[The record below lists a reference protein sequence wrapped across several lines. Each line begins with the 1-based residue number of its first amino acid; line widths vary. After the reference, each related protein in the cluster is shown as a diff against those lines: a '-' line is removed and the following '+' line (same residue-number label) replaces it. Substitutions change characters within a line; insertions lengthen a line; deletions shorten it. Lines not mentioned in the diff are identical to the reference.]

1 MRTPLL
7 PGLRPC
13 LLIAFLLIGLTVRS
27 QQLRRGGTGRPDAAA
42 REQLFIAAARALP
55 RLYEKKDFDS
65 ISYYI
70 QLRWQPG
77 PIDPDLF
84 CQSILLSIQRHL
96 FYLTD
101 FPDFNSLTPE
111 VVNELRIYADV
122 LAQIQRN
129 CPPDYHARRGYDVAG
144 IDKQL
149 FFTTSRW
156 AYDLLG
162 TPGLDSVESF
172 LCRVYTGE
180 IRYPDEYLSVQTA
193 PADNSA
199 FFVRWASRPHKLGF
213 VVTASSGIWA
223 PTGHLSLLG
232 VHPSFNFGFGART
245 FHNEFD
251 IDVALRFANSPNPY
265 IILRSDTLMSRTYY
279 DGGNF
284 NFNYTRYL
292 IHHTRW
298 EIGISGGAGID
309 YIDFTSGNPPTP
321 DWSPTEITSFDLN
334 FGFRYNWYFNK
345 HGFVGLV
352 ARYHFLSYS
361 NPGGSPFD
369 GNGATIDIIVG
380 RAGEYKH

>member
-7 PGLRPC
+7 LGL
-13 LLIAFLLIGLTVRS
+13 LVIGLTARS
-27 QQLRRGGTGRPDAAA
+27 QQPRSRTAA
-42 REQLFIAAARALP
+42 RERLFIADARALP
-55 RLYEKKDFDS
+55 RLYEKHDFNS
-65 ISYYI
+65 IGYYI

-84 CQSILLSIQRHL
+84 CQSILLSIQRHI

-101 FPDFNSLTPE
+101 FPDLNSLTPQ

-129 CPPDYHARRGYDVAG
+129 CPPDYHARRGRDVTD

-156 AYDLLG
+156 AYDLLS
-162 TPGLDSVESF
+162 TRDLDSVESF

-180 IRYPDEYLSVQTA
+180 IRYPDEYLSLRTA
-193 PADNSA
+193 PPDNSA
-199 FFVRWASRPHKLGF
+199 FLVRWYNRPHKLGF
-213 VVTASSGIWA
+213 VLTLSSGIWA

-232 VHPSFNFGFGART
+232 VHPSFNYGLGVRT

-251 IDVALRFANSPNPY
+251 IDVALRFGNTPNPY
-265 IILRSDTLMSRTYY
+265 IILRNDTLMSRTYY
-279 DGGNF
+279 DGGNVS
-284 NFNYTRYL
+284 FNYTRYL

-298 EIGISGGAGID
+298 EIGVSGGAGID
-309 YIDFTSGNPPTP
+309 FMDFTSGSTTP
-321 DWSPTEITSFDLN
+321 DWSPTEITCFDLN
-334 FGFRYNWYFNK
+334 FGFRYNWYFSR
-345 HGFVGLV
+345 HGFLGLV
-352 ARYHFLSYS
+352 ARYHFLGYS

-369 GNGATIDIIVG
+369 GNAATIDIIVG
-380 RAGEYKH
+380 HVGEYRH

>member
-7 PGLRPC
+7 LA
-13 LLIAFLLIGLTVRS
+13 LLLIGMTARS
-27 QQLRRGGTGRPDAAA
+27 QQPRHPIHAAHPNPAA
-42 REQLFIAAARALP
+42 REQYFIANARALP

-65 ISYYI
+65 IAYYI

-77 PIDPDLF
+77 PADPDLL
-84 CQSILLSIQRHL
+84 CQSILLSIQRNI
-96 FYLTD
+96 FDQTD
-101 FPDFNSLTPE
+101 LPDLISIWPMR
-111 VVNELRIYADV
+111 NELRVYADV
-122 LAQIQRN
+122 LAQIQKN
-129 CPPDYHARRGYDVAG
+129 CPPDYHARRGYDVTE
-144 IDKQL
+144 IDKQF

-156 AYDLLG
+156 AYDLLS
-162 TPGLDSVESF
+162 TRDLDSVQSF
-172 LCRVYTGE
+172 LCRVFTGE
-180 IRYPDEYLSVQTA
+180 IRYPDESLSLYLSLQVA
-193 PADNSA
+193 PGDDYASLT
-199 FFVRWASRPHKLGF
+199 RWAIRPHKLGSVF
-213 VVTASSGIWA
+213 TASSGIWA

-251 IDVALRFANSPNPY
+251 IDAALRFGNSPNPY
-265 IILRSDTLMSRTYY
+265 IILRNDTLMSRTYY

-309 YIDFTSGNPPTP
+309 YMDFTSGNPPTP

-334 FGFRYNWYFNK
+334 FGFRYNWYFNR